1 MENLSTRR
9 FFSSKFII
17 ENKLSFS
24 SVIILQ
30 DIYFWLLSE
39 NPPKQKIKDNKTYYF
54 ISQSHFARLNYGLL
68 NQSAINHIFKKL
80 KDVNI
85 IDSSYLESGK
95 ENYISFNWNKIK
107 ESLLLDEEL
116 QELENNEWWKK
127 IHAYADEQIR
137 MEKEGFKNSY
147 NKSKESENMLFD
159 VSENKITYSENS
171 YRIIVKLIQKCK
183 KENYKFF
190 NHKYNAYG
198 ESQTKLFNKSCSFIE
213 LIYKGR
219 FINPRL
225 YPLSDKFKN
234 NQQFPFDYD
243 FVNEKLKEVQGDWI
257 KIKKLIFNCFQNYV
271 LMHQQEYVPCDKQ
284 YLVSS
289 LSDWFYGYSDEAG
302 RYQSQFLLSFN
313 EPMKTPEFYS
323 EKKADRIYDTL
334 SQQVQKKGN
343 KLIDLLPKGNSSGKY
358 WQNIKD
364 IVEWAKLVLSCDEN
378 AKYWIEKPSDI
389 LDKLYEYFVEMN
401 IQVSN
406 NTLDI
411 EKQIECSGPWVWF
424 IQNAIEK
431 HSLNRNLVDCVT
443 NDDFVDCYSNN
454 KNIGFDDMDEIPIF

>member
-1 MENLSTRR
+1 MENVSTRR

-24 SVIILQ
+24 TVIILQ
-30 DIYFWLLSE
+30 DIYFWILSE
-39 NPPKQKIKDNKTYYF
+39 NSPKQKIKNNKTYYY

-68 NQSAINHIFKKL
+68 SQPAINQIFKKL
-80 KDVNI
+80 KDIKI
-85 IDSSYLESGK
+85 INSCYVENRK
-95 ENYISFNWNKIK
+95 ENYINFNWDKIK
-107 ESLLLDEEL
+107 ESLLPDEEL
-116 QELENNEWWKK
+116 QEMENNEWWKR

-137 MEKEGFKNSY
+137 MEKEGFDNSY
-147 NKSKESENMLFD
+147 NKDEESKEMLFD

-171 YRIIVKLIQKCK
+171 YRIVTRIIEKCK

-190 NHKYNAYG
+190 THKYNSYG
-198 ESQTKLFNKSCSFIE
+198 ENQTKLFNKSCNFVES
-213 LIYKGR
+213 IYKGK

-225 YPLSDKFKN
+225 YSLSDKFKN
-234 NQQFPFDYD
+234 NQQLPFDFD
-243 FVNEKLKEVQGDWI
+243 FINKKLKEVEGDWV
-257 KIKKLIFNCFQNYV
+257 KVKKLIFNCFENFV
-271 LMHQQEYVPCDKQ
+271 LMHQEEYVPCDKQ

-302 RYQSQFLLSFN
+302 KYQSQFLLSFK

-334 SQQVQKKGN
+334 SSKVKENGN
-343 KLIDLLPKGNSSGKY
+343 KLIELLPKGISSGRY
-358 WQNIKD
+358 WENVKK
-364 IVEWAKLVLSCDEN
+364 IVNWAKLVLSSDEN
-378 AKYWIEKPSDI
+378 AKYWIDNPADI
-389 LDKLYEYFVEMN
+389 INKLYDYFKSSN

-424 IQNAIEK
+424 VRSAIEN
-431 HSLNRNLVDCVT
+431 HNLNRNLCDCVT
-443 NDDFVDCYSNN
+443 SRDFVDCYKKNN
-454 KNIGFDDMDEIPIF
+454 VSFDDMEEVIF